1 MVYSN
6 NFNNVSIFVTKAS
19 YNVLSSL
26 KTLFQ
31 SSLAQCV
38 FEKYLFENDFFTAI
52 GTEHMPCESM

>member
-1 MVYSN
+1 MIYSN
-6 NFNNVSIFVTKAS
+6 SFKNISKFVTKDS

-38 FEKYLFENDFFTAI
+38 FEIFLFENDFFTAI